1 MNSYKAL
8 ENLDTAW
15 SREKVLK
22 KIIKGESPDTIV
34 DAFINENRENIKIVT
49 KSINQDNTRVLKQ
62 LENLTICEIK
72 LLKELNKIQSLR
84 GDSESNKYGKE
95 SKLNENYNLG
105 LFMNKWSNKFVI
117 GLLIMISLLSL
128 TKQAWA

>member
-22 KIIKGESPDTIV
+22 KIKKGESPDTIV

-49 KSINQDNTRVLKQ
+49 NSINQDNTLLLKQ

-72 LLKELNKIQSLR
+72 LLKELNKIQSLKE
-84 GDSESNKYGKE
+84 DSKNNKYGRE
-95 SKLNENYNLG
+95 SKLNQDFNLS